1 MRIGY
6 PLVIHAWRAHQRQW
20 AEALCDLILR
30 CYGTFP
36 NDVDTAQAIWGDEF
50 KPRLNYADFG
60 IFGWDG
66 QETAISALSIVSPTT
81 AKGSFTVTGA
91 SRLNNDTPDIFW
103 LEMYLAFAGYMV
115 GAMPFNAGSDALLYY
130 PLPLDVGFA
139 QLRGIMRECRNSAY
153 VQDLYEY
160 SNVMPRAKIDAL
172 IQIAF
177 YISLT
182 RHLLV
187 NMPDP
192 GAPPWEQIGANA
204 ISGLVGYYYKDIS
217 TQIPFDETTF
227 ALPVWLPLKAEMTA
241 LEEALGALEAH
252 RDLIAALRGDYA
264 GELAIL
270 AHYRRFITLGDAD
283 DWIEFAS
290 AYSQHRVSNMVD
302 ASWMP
307 HLQVELL
314 ERTLMNNTHKDFRP
328 IMDNPGFRHISAAIR
343 YCTAQTRY
351 FKDVKKRPITFNV
364 RHGLGDDLR
373 RRAHDAD
380 CFIEDLSHF
389 VYDYM
394 RESSLVQATT
404 GETRPF
410 ITDADLADAVTLV
423 ERYGSRVVANLL
435 VAMGY
440 ASSFTRRTEQ
450 A

>member
-1 MRIGY
+1 
-6 PLVIHAWRAHQRQW
+6 V
-20 AEALCDLILR
+20 
-30 CYGTFP
+30 
-36 NDVDTAQAIWGDEF
+36 
-50 KPRLNYADFG
+50 
-60 IFGWDG
+60 
-66 QETAISALSIVSPTT
+66 VSPTT

-91 SRLNNDTPDIFW
+91 SGLNNDTPDIFW

-115 GAMPFNAGSDALLYY
+115 GAMPFNASGDALLYY
-130 PLPLDVGFA
+130 PLPLDISFA
-139 QLRGIMRECRNSAY
+139 HLGGLMRECRDSGY
-153 VQDLYEY
+153 VRELYEY
-160 SNVMPRAKIDAL
+160 SNVMPRSKIDAL
-172 IQIAF
+172 SQIAF
-177 YISLT
+177 SISMT
-182 RHLLV
+182 RHCLATMLD
-187 NMPDP
+187 PDT
-192 GAPPWEQIGANA
+192 PPWEPFGANA

-227 ALPVWLPLKAEMTA
+227 ALPMWLPLKAETKA

-252 RDLIAALRGDYA
+252 HDLIAALREGGPD
-264 GELAIL
+264 ELAIL
-270 AHYRRFITLGDAD
+270 AHYRRFITFGDAD
-283 DWIEFAS
+283 DWIEFAV

-314 ERTLMNNTHKDFRP
+314 ERTLMNNTHKDYRP
-328 IMDNPGFRHISAAIR
+328 LLENPGFRAIAAAIR
-343 YCTAQTRY
+343 HCTAQTRY
-351 FKDVKKRPITFNV
+351 FKDVKNRPITFNV

-394 RESSLVQATT
+394 RESSRVQATT

-423 ERYGSRVVANLL
+423 EQYGSRVVANLL